1 MFFMTQGLAKYHAR
15 APRYI
20 LNTDDN
26 FLIRIA
32 GPRQVPWE
40 EGTEIKNV
48 SLTGLAFTAPEDLC
62 PLLGEVIKIQFT
74 VPGSQQ
80 MACHGIVTRLESIE
94 TDLMLVGIHFY
105 KLEMPHR
112 IVLAQGISRKFKD
125 QHKKAK
131 DLEVDPTLLLP
142 FFPQIFMMS
151 TLLYLWVMF
160 MYAFFAWGATGW
172 IEGITKFISGLS

>member
-1 MFFMTQGLAKYHAR
+1 MTQGLAKYHAR

-26 FLIRIA
+26 CLIRIA

-80 MACHGIVTRLESIE
+80 MACYGIVTRLESF
-94 TDLMLVGIHFY
+94 DQQGMLVGVHFY
-105 KLEMPHR
+105 KLEMAHR

-125 QHKKAK
+125 QKKKAK
-131 DLEVDPTLLLP
+131 EINLDS
-142 FFPQIFMMS
+142 S
-151 TLLYLWVMF
+151 TLLPYFPQLFIMGALLYMWVAF
-160 MYAFFAWGATGW
+160 MYAFFVWGATGW
-172 IEGITKFISGLS
+172 VEGLIKFFSGLA

>member
-1 MFFMTQGLAKYHAR
+1 MSQSLAKYHAR

-32 GPRQVPWE
+32 GPRQIPWE

-48 SLTGLAFTAPEDLC
+48 SLTGLAFTAPDDLC

-74 VPGSQQ
+74 VPGGQQ
-80 MACHGIVTRLESIE
+80 MACHGIVTRLESDE
-94 TDLMLVGIHFY
+94 AKMLVGVHFY
-105 KLEMPHR
+105 KLEMSHR

-125 QHKKAK
+125 QQKKAHQEI
-131 DLEVDPTLLLP
+131 DALSLLP
-142 FFPQIFMMS
+142 QLPQIFMMG
-151 TLLYLWVMF
+151 TLLYFWVSLMYGF
-160 MYAFFAWGATGW
+160 MVWNHTGW
-172 IEGITKFISGLS
+172 IDGIKKFFSGLW